1 MRRLCSPRSPPPH
14 LLHRARRRFPYSH
27 VAIRPNLLPLSS
39 LLPPPLP
46 LLPSLLG
53 FPSSIRAAT
62 FLMCAMIALTSPPPT
77 CALLER
83 RLGSCCSM
91 PLDQP
96 WRRPPFSFCMPSS
109 PSTQS
114 SSIPF
119 PTITREKMW
128 MAAAVPAGRPPPP
141 PPLSSPGWPPRYAIR
156 GPSLFSRRLGRPLLY
171 AAGSTSAAANLLRGG
186 AVGWRLHHRHA
197 ASGIRV
203 Y

>member
-1 MRRLCSPRSPPPH
+1 MILYQDRFGPEGRRNVRRIPAPA
-14 LLHRARRRFPYSH
+14 ARG
-27 VAIRPNLLPLSS
+27 LSAAAVKCLS
-39 LLPPPLP
+39 LVMLYLAKID
-46 LLPSLLG
+46 
-53 FPSSIRAAT
+53 FQNRNCKVKNI
-62 FLMCAMIALTSPPPT
+62 PT
-77 CALLER
+77 
-83 RLGSCCSM
+83 
-91 PLDQP
+91 LDQP

-171 AAGSTSAAANLLRGG
+171 AAGSTSAAANFLHGG